1 VALLVVGLCGEAG
14 LSSAQTVDAAPAKVA
29 VKRAKAA
36 PAGETAGELA
46 KKDPAAMQASIE
58 NAAKLNEAGKYEHSV
73 ATLSDVISRGNLPP
87 ASMARALY
95 LRGAAY
101 LKLQKPALSISDLT
115 SALWLKG
122 GLGDT
127 DKAEATR
134 LRATA
139 YAEAGLNEQGQA
151 LAAGTAATRSKTAA
165 TAHAPAN
172 EASAA
177 SSSNGGGGFLQGL
190 FGGGGGSSGIAAE
203 DPPTTRTSRN
213 EAYGRAN
220 VPSKDAPPVVPQAAS
235 GTAPAPAGTTV
246 TENHSKLTIAAAT
259 APTTTAAAAKVAKA
273 PQQGPAKS
281 AAVHTGG
288 AFQARVALAKTMPE
302 AEAVVAKLR
311 AQFHEALGDRTPAI
325 SQTSFGNMG
334 TYYQVRV
341 GPFASTAEAGALCG
355 RLKGSGL
362 DCVAVN
368 TP

>member
-1 VALLVVGLCGEAG
+1 MVLLVACLCSGVGQ
-14 LSSAQTVDAAPAKVA
+14 SVAQTVDAAPSKVA
-29 VKRAKAA
+29 PKRTKAA
-36 PAGETAGELA
+36 PSGETAGELA
-46 KKDPAAMQASIE
+46 KKDPAAIQASIE
-58 NAAKLNEAGKYEHSV
+58 SAAKLNEAGKFEQSV
-73 ATLSDVISRGNLPP
+73 ATLSDVIARGNLPP

-139 YAEAGLNEQGQA
+139 YADAGLNEQGQA
-151 LAAGTAATRSKTAA
+151 LAAGSASTRSKTTAA
-165 TAHAPAN
+165 AHASGG
-172 EASAA
+172 ETSST
-177 SSSNGGGGFLQGL
+177 SSSNGGGGFLEGL
-190 FGGGGGSSGIAAE
+190 FGGGGGSGSPQVAGDA
-203 DPPTTRTSRN
+203 PTTRTSRN

-220 VPSKDAPPVVPQAAS
+220 VPTKDAPPVVPQAAS
-235 GTAPAPAGTTV
+235 GAAPVVAGAASA
-246 TENHSKLTIAAAT
+246 EPHSKLTIAAAT
-259 APTTTAAAAKVAKA
+259 APAVAVKVGNG
-273 PQQGPAKS
+273 PNQGSASS
-281 AAVHTGG
+281 AAMHAGG